1 MAIPESLLWVSAAI
15 LGVFIA
21 LEKSGERASWLDDWT
36 ASDLKPIDSHQQ
48 ISRTETFF
56 DLGIS
61 TLTLLWLLDIIH
73 FPAVIRHGGVW
84 ITEWAI
90 HLPAWFWMVVGAML
104 VFDVAYCLLRLMR
117 VYWSKQLRLTTI
129 ITNVLWIALLAF
141 SIAQPELLSF
151 QDPVPAEFPDFLPI
165 VNKILIVTLV
175 FICIILAWETLTHTW
190 RLVWQQ

>member
-61 TLTLLWLLDIIH
+61 TLALLWLTDIIH

-84 ITEWAI
+84 ITEWII
-90 HLPAWFWMVVGAML
+90 HLPAWFWMVVGALL
-104 VFDVAYCLLRLMR
+104 VFDLAYCLLRLMR

-129 ITNVLWIALLAF
+129 ITNVLWIAVLAF
-141 SIAQPELLSF
+141 AIAQPELLSF
-151 QDPVPAEFPDFLPI
+151 QDPVPAEFPNLLPI
-165 VNKILIVTLV
+165 VNKSL
-175 FICIILAWETLTHTW
+175 
-190 RLVWQQ
+190 